1 MKSSKWSAFIRQAKR
16 WLKPPRTLRITRAG
30 WQYIGLTLIVGFAAI
45 NTANNLLYLIFGLML
60 SFITT
65 SGVLSELTLRKIA
78 LTRRFPKHLFAGQA
92 APVALDILNAKKR
105 IASLSLLIEDLSQ
118 QNAAGHRRYVLKIA
132 PQQTHTLTYPA
143 TFPQRGLHLPGK
155 IRISTRYPF
164 GFFLKSTTFTEVDE
178 TVLVYPKVERLS
190 SSEQA
195 SLAFSDGEAGAR
207 RKGGGEEFYG
217 IREYVPGDT
226 LARISWKST
235 ARTSKMMVREFELD
249 RKKQILVVLDI
260 TPPSPLPPDAA
271 ERMERAI
278 SVTAS
283 YLMFFS
289 KHDYTLQ
296 LATPAEASPP
306 DKGEHHLF
314 LLLRML
320 ALLQP
325 PMASDQPRFAATCRS
340 LLRRDVIS
348 LCVSINS
355 APEGRFSKVILI
367 R

>member
-1 MKSSKWSAFIRQAKR
+1 MTTVTWSAFIRQAKR

-92 APVALDILNAKKR
+92 APVALDILNTKKR

-118 QNAAGHRRYVLKIA
+118 QDAADHRRYVLKIA
-132 PQQTHTLTYPA
+132 PQQTHTLTYPV
-143 TFPQRGLHLPGK
+143 TFPQRGLHRPGK

-164 GFFLKSTTFTEVDE
+164 GFFLKSTTFEEIDDA
-178 TVLVYPKVERLS
+178 VLVYPKIERLS
-190 SSEQA
+190 PSEQA
-195 SLAFSDGEAGAR
+195 SLAFSAGEAGAR

-217 IREYVPGDT
+217 IRDYVPGDT
-226 LARISWKST
+226 LTRISWKST
-235 ARTSKMMVREFELD
+235 ARTSKIMVREFELD

-260 TPPSPLPPDAA
+260 MPPSPLPPDFA

-278 SVTAS
+278 SMIAS

-289 KHDYTLQ
+289 KHDYALQ
-296 LATPAEASPP
+296 LAAPAEISPA

-325 PMASDQPRFAATCRS
+325 PPANIQPQFAANVRA
-340 LLRRDVIS
+340 LNRRDVASLCIS
-348 LCVSINS
+348 LSS
-355 APEGRFSKVILI
+355 APEGRFSKTVII

>member
-1 MKSSKWSAFIRQAKR
+1 MATITWSAFIRQAKR
-16 WLKPPRTLRITRAG
+16 WLKPPRTLRITRLG
-30 WQYIGLTLIVGFAAI
+30 WQYIGLTLIVGLAAI

-78 LTRRFPKHLFAGQA
+78 LTRRFPKHLFSGQP

-118 QNAAGHRRYVLKIA
+118 QNAADHRRYILKIA
-132 PQQTHTLTYPA
+132 PQQTHTLTYPVI
-143 TFPQRGLHLPGK
+143 FPQRGLHRPGK

-164 GFFLKSTTFTEVDE
+164 GFFLKSTTFEEADDD
-178 TVLVYPKVERLS
+178 VLVYPKLERLTP
-190 SSEQA
+190 SEQA
-195 SLAFSDGEAGAR
+195 SLAFSAGDSGTR

-217 IREYVPGDT
+217 IRDYVPGDNLT
-226 LARISWKST
+226 RISWKST
-235 ARTSKMMVREFELD
+235 ARASKLMIREFEID
-249 RKKQILVVLDI
+249 RKKQMLVALDI
-260 TPPSPLPPDAA
+260 APPSPTPPDFA

-278 SVTAS
+278 SLAAS
-283 YLMFFS
+283 YVMFFS
-289 KHDYTLQ
+289 KQDYALQ
-296 LATPAEASPP
+296 VVTHAEISPLER
-306 DKGEHHLF
+306 GERHLF

-325 PMASDQPRFAATCRS
+325 PQAGKQSQFSANLRT
-340 LLRRDVIS
+340 LNRRDIVSLCIS
-348 LCVSINS
+348 LQPS
-355 APEGRFSKVILI
+355 PDGKFSKVILV